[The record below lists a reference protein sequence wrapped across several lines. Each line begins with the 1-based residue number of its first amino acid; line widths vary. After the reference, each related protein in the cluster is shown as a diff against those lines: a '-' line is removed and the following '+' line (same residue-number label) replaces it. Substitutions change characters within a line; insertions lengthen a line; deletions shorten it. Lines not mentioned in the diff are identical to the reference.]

1 MALST
6 ITPVL
11 YARERDA
18 TTPREPTRARAILP
32 DRFSK
37 GKGSHEGGRV
47 AGAGEDGG
55 RGGAVA
61 GVGRRDANG
70 APRRRRNLRLGGG
83 GIPRQNGQPC
93 PAPGDG

>member
-18 TTPREPTRARAILP
+18 TAPREPTRVRAILP
-32 DRFSK
+32 GTFSK

-55 RGGAVA
+55 RGGAGA
-61 GVGRRDANG
+61 GVGHRDAHG
-70 APRRRRNLRLGGG
+70 APRRRRDLRLGGR
-83 GIPRQNGQPC
+83 GIPGQDGQPC